1 MNSQPSRNL
10 ALELA
15 RVTEAAA
22 LTAGRLMGRGDGIAI
37 DAAAVDAMRH
47 MMNSIQMSGVV
58 VIGEGEKDEAP
69 MLHRGEHVGN
79 GESPEVDVAVDP
91 VDGTRNL
98 AKGRLES
105 ISAVAL
111 APRDTMFNPG
121 PIVYMNKIAVGPA
134 CRGAVDLHA
143 PVAENLARIAK
154 AKHMDVRD
162 LTAVILDRPRHEQL
176 IDDVRSAGARIRL
189 IPACDVT
196 AALMTAYEDSGI
208 DVLLGIGGSPEGV
221 LAACA
226 LRAMGGEFQGQLMP
240 RNEEER
246 QWAVEFDID
255 VTRILRMDDLV
266 ASDDVF
272 FAATGISD
280 GELLN
285 GVEYRRD
292 SARTD
297 SLVVRGTT
305 GTVRRIRAIHRLDKI
320 RRLAGID
327 V

>member
-1 MNSQPSRNL
+1 
-10 ALELA
+10 
-15 RVTEAAA
+15 
-22 LTAGRLMGRGDGIAI
+22 MGRGDGIAI

-143 PVAENLARIAK
+143 PVAENLARIAR

>member
-143 PVAENLARIAK
+143 PVAENLARIAR